1 MFIKHQNQRICS
13 ALIIRGTLVG
23 LLMVLAI
30 FVQSGC
36 TGKVTAPGAD
46 SSSAQH
52 LYERGLQA
60 GKNDGTKKP
69 FDPLLAV
76 SLLEQSAQKGYLPA
90 LHALAWL
97 YYEGRGVDKDLTRAK
112 NYLQQAAT
120 AGYADSQYLLG
131 IFYGEGWAVEK
142 NSVISLQWI
151 KRAADQ
157 DNVEAKKTLKNLFI
171 KPASAY
177 HPQVD

>member
-1 MFIKHQNQRICS
+1 MFIKHQRICS
-13 ALIIRGTLVG
+13 SQIIRGALVG
-23 LLMVLAI
+23 ALMVLAI
-30 FVQSGC
+30 FILSGC
-36 TGKVTAPGAD
+36 FRKVTEHEAD

-60 GKNDGTKKP
+60 AKDDGAGKP
-69 FDPLLAV
+69 VDPLLAV

-97 YYEGRGVDKDLTRAK
+97 YYEGRGVDKDLVRAE
-112 NYLQQAAT
+112 NYLHKAAT

-131 IFYGEGWAVEK
+131 IFYGQGWAVEK
-142 NSVISLQWI
+142 NSVTSLQWI

-157 DNVEAKKTLKNLFI
+157 GHVEAEKTLKNLFK
-171 KPASAY
+171 KPASATGKSK
-177 HPQVD
+177 